1 MVTERKTVPGKLSF
15 KEFMDAFRAQY
26 KYGGT
31 QPLKKYSITEQVIH
45 KNNRNLHGI
54 IVRAPG
60 NRIAPVFYY
69 EDFYDAYRSGTSIE
83 ECIGKMVTFVSKNK
97 FPNNALSDVFTCWDK
112 VKDKLIVKLMNFD
125 KNKKDILQKPYML
138 IGDMVAVV
146 QIFVNDPTIGNGC
159 VTVDDSLLEIWS
171 VDREVVFKHAFENMN
186 GFRIKAINL
195 LDLEFDEEMKNNEE
209 PNIYVI
215 SYDAP
220 FPGAAVLL
228 RTDYLQDFA
237 QTKEMDFFVLPVSV
251 HEILL
256 IEKRPQIGQEH
267 LFAMMQ
273 AINSD
278 KALSDNMLSERI
290 FTLDRTEKTLR
301 NITDGHEL
309 ELLS

>member
-1 MVTERKTVPGKLSF
+1 MVTERKTTGKLNF
-15 KEFMDAFRAQY
+15 KEFMEAFRAQY
-26 KYGGT
+26 KYGAS
-31 QPLKKYSITEQVIH
+31 QSLKKYTITEQVIH

-69 EDFYDAYRSGTSIE
+69 EDFYDAYKKGTSIE
-83 ECIGKMVTFVSKNK
+83 ECIAKMVGFVSKNK
-97 FPNNALSDVFTCWDK
+97 YPDNALSEVFTCWDK

-125 KNKKDILQKPYML
+125 KNKKDIIQKPYMM
-138 IGDMVAVV
+138 IGDMVVIV

-159 VTVDDSLLEIWS
+159 VTVDNALLDIWS
-171 VDREVVFKHAFENMN
+171 VEREVIFKHAFDNMN
-186 GFRIKAINL
+186 DYRIKAINL
-195 LDLEFDEEMKNNEE
+195 LDLEFDDDSKEKEE
-209 PNIYVI
+209 PNIYVV

-228 RTDYLQDFA
+228 RTDYLHDFA
-237 QTKEMDFFVLPVSV
+237 QSKEMDFFVLPVSV

-290 FTLDRTEKTLR
+290 FTLERGENALR
-301 NITDGHEL
+301 SITDGQEL
-309 ELLS
+309 QLVC